1 MAGPD
6 PLDRIAAALA
16 RGAPDSSDY
25 DLAPDLR
32 RRNARDLR
40 PAAVLIA
47 LQPEAAGASVL
58 LTKRSSRL
66 AHHPGQIALPGGKP
80 EPGDDGPEG
89 AALREAHEEIGLDP
103 ANVELM
109 GRLSAHETV
118 TGFHV
123 TPVLGR
129 VRAPFAP
136 VPEAG
141 EVDEVFT
148 VPLAHVADLSRYRT
162 ERRRWLGQWR
172 AYEVVPYGPYYI
184 WGATARILRGL
195 AERMARCG

>member
-1 MAGPD
+1 MRDPD
-6 PLDRIAAALA
+6 PLARVVAALE
-16 RGAPDSSDY
+16 RGAPESSDF
-25 DLAPDLR
+25 DLSPDLR
-32 RRNARDLR
+32 RRNARDLH

-47 LQPEAAGASVL
+47 LQDGPAGPSVL

-80 EPGDDGPEG
+80 EPGDAGP
-89 AALREAHEEIGLDP
+89 AASALREAHEEIGLDP
-103 ANVELM
+103 ANVELL
-109 GRLSAHETV
+109 GQLAAHETV

-136 VPEAG
+136 VPEIG

-148 VPLAHVADLSRYRT
+148 VPLAHLADLSRYRT
-162 ERRRWLGQWR
+162 ERRRWLGRWR
-172 AYEVVPYGPYYI
+172 AYDVVPYGPYYI

-195 AERMARCG
+195 AERMARCR